1 MTVADQ
7 IAEWLEQNGIC
18 HAFGIIGAGNV
29 ALFDAIARRGFT
41 KIICCHHEQAAAMAA
56 TYYYR
61 TCGKLAL
68 VLVTTGA
75 GSSNAITGVLA
86 AWMDSIPLM
95 VISGN
100 EPTKY
105 FRMPRSRVT
114 GVQGFDVAKIVD
126 DGITKWGVQAKDK
139 QVVLPLLNAVS
150 AMACD
155 KRAGPVWVDIPRDI
169 QVQHV

>member
-1 MTVADQ
+1 MNVAEQ
-7 IAEWLEQNGIC
+7 IAEWLEQNEIC

-29 ALFDAIARRGFT
+29 ALFDAISRRGFT

-100 EPTKY
+100 EPTK
-105 FRMPRSRVT
+105 FFDMPRPRVT
-114 GVQGFDVAKIVD
+114 GVQGFSSEKVMDS
-126 DGITKWGVQAKDK
+126 ITKWSIQAKEH
-139 QVVLPLLNAVS
+139 QVVLPLLNTLS
-150 AMACD
+150 AMTTHE
-155 KRAGPVWVDIPRDI
+155 RPGPVWMDLPRDI
-169 QVQHV
+169 QVQNV